1 MNTWRQASE
10 YLRVRRAERQSLSWI
25 TRQQMELLKR
35 CASRIAELEDDVQN
49 LRRAVLSSHED
60 SLMLA
65 EGWRMAKD
73 LDDFDICDSL
83 DVIIT
88 DLRDRM
94 GQMQEFVT

>member
-1 MNTWRQASE
+1 METGK
-10 YLRVRRAERQSLSWI
+10 RVPARAPRRASVVVLDHHGSSRSCSS
-25 TRQQMELLKR
+25 
-35 CASRIAELEDDVQN
+35 AAPARIAELEDDVQN

-73 LDDFDICDSL
+73 LDDFDIGDSL